1 MSIEFKKIETAEE
14 YIDLVEKLSYLVDK
28 ELTKLEKRIEKEGVS
43 SILGAR
49 PQVISLVNM
58 QVQILH
64 KKTTGVGLPSI
75 ASGVKI
81 DIINTYYQ

>member
-49 PQVISLVNM
+49 LE
-58 QVQILH
+58 L
-64 KKTTGVGLPSI
+64 
-75 ASGVKI
+75 
-81 DIINTYYQ
+81 Y